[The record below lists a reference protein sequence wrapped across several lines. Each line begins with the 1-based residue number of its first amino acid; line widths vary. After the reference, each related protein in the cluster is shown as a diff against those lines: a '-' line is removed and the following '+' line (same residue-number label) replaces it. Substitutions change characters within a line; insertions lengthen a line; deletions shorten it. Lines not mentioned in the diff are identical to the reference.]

1 MSFNKQTI
9 SINRS
14 NYEEYFLLYT
24 DGELDDQ
31 QNKMVEEFA
40 SLHPDLLEELE
51 LLCATKLQPEKLI
64 FKHKE
69 ILSCEILELNNIE
82 SMLLYIDDELPRKEA
97 ALIRQRIETD
107 VAFKAQHDYFQQL
120 KLDAGKKVIYPHKK
134 KLYRF
139 TKQEYPQAWLRIA
152 AAIFIFF
159 SIGLLFWVNK
169 GKDNLPVATS
179 QPTPKQRAGN
189 KVEKIMVTP
198 GIVQE
203 IEAIRSAKETS
214 PSFVKRNQPKYNQAP
229 VEHKT
234 KIYLSAPD
242 DKTIALT
249 NQPAI
254 NEDDIESREK
264 QPSQQILN
272 NPTVTTADVPTYIH
286 SEAIAKLPAVINAA
300 AFTSE
305 EKKGSFRG
313 FLRKATRFI
322 ERRTGI
328 NPVNDDN
335 ELLIGVVAIKL

>member
-1 MSFNKQTI
+1 MSFNKQNI

-14 NYEEYFLLYT
+14 NYEEYFLFYT

-51 LLCATKLQPEKLI
+51 LICATKLQPEKLI

-69 ILSCEILELNNIE
+69 ILSCESLELNNIE

-97 ALIRQRIETD
+97 ALIRQHIETD
-107 VAFKAQHDYFQQL
+107 AAFKAQHDYFQQL
-120 KLDAGKKVIYPHKK
+120 KLDTGEKIIYPYKK
-134 KLYRF
+134 ELYRF

-159 SIGLLFWVNK
+159 SIGILFWVNT
-169 GKDNLPVATS
+169 GKETMHVAKTRAIPQPHVDNDRGKKI
-179 QPTPKQRAGN
+179 TPK
-189 KVEKIMVTP
+189 T
-198 GIVQE
+198 GIAQKNETVLLV
-203 IEAIRSAKETS
+203 KETK
-214 PSFVKRNQPKYNQAP
+214 PSIVKNE
-229 VEHKT
+229 V
-234 KIYLSAPD
+234 IYQKAPD
-242 DKTIALT
+242 AHKEKNYLPAPDNKTIALT
-249 NQPAI
+249 NQPDI

-286 SEAIAKLPAVINAA
+286 SEAIAKLPAVTNAV

-313 FLRKATRFI
+313 FLRKASRFI

-335 ELLIGVVAIKL
+335 ELLIGAVAIKL